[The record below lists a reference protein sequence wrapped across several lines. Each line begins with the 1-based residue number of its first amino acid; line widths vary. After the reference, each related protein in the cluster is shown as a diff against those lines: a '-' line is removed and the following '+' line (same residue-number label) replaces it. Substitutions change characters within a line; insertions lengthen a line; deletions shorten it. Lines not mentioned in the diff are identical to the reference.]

1 MIQRH
6 NKKQGEQEERQHR
19 SNHLN
24 KNEGNMNW
32 RIFPTEAGV
41 TQIPRQ
47 SDDARNRRA
56 REPTFLR
63 SGASVY
69 PKNRDV
75 SCKSWHSNRIH
86 DVAVPMRSANSD
98 LQTTIRIAASLL
110 YSALLRSALLYS
122 ALLLP
127 LLFFS
132 LVFSTLP
139 LLYLYSTSP
148 LLPPGV

>member
-1 MIQRH
+1 MSSPLMIQRR

-86 DVAVPMRSANSD
+86 DEQFQCD
-98 LQTTIRIAASLL
+98 LPTATCKPQSGSQLL
-110 YSALLRSALLYS
+110 CSTLLFSALL
-122 ALLLP
+122 
-127 LLFFS
+127 
-132 LVFSTLP
+132 FSTL
-139 LLYLYSTSP
+139 LYYYLYSSF
-148 LLPPGV
+148 L

>member
-1 MIQRH
+1 MIQRR
-6 NKKQGEQEERQHR
+6 NKKQGEQD
-19 SNHLN
+19 LN

-32 RIFPTEAGV
+32 RIFPTEAGA

-86 DVAVPMRSANSD
+86 DVAVPMRSQQRLANHNQDRSF
-98 LQTTIRIAASLL
+98 
-110 YSALLRSALLYS
+110 SALLYS
-122 ALLLP
+122 SPLCSSLLCSTTTST
-127 LLFFS
+127 LLFSS
-132 LVFSTLP
+132 LLYSTFTLP
-139 LLYLYSTSP
+139 LLYL
-148 LLPPGV
+148 